1 MDVNSEVF
9 GDPCPGTHKYV
20 EVHFACAPRLLAT
33 TTKRPLPPWFLQGG
47 ADNLWNNPNESNNPT
62 SSSTT
67 ANATNPTV
75 ATKNIFSISDVVP
88 HVTDKRKPILVTSVS
103 PHTSIDQCTFGQ
115 SHSNKALQCKYNN
128 NLLKHIINY
137 SIQRWFNTRLCSC
150 LMVLDIAVH
159 LHQNSQ
165 SCREKSWSDH
175 NRGGTTILSIQVPH
189 QIYCYIYKEK

>member
-88 HVTDKRKPILVTSVS
+88 HVTDKRKPILVTSDV
-103 PHTSIDQCTFGQ
+103 TSTTPVRIPITTSTTSTTTTTTTTTTTSTTSTTTTEKAEAKGITDISNAYEIQ
-115 SHSNKALQCKYNN
+115 S
-128 NLLKHIINY
+128 
-137 SIQRWFNTRLCSC
+137 T
-150 LMVLDIAVH
+150 
-159 LHQNSQ
+159 
-165 SCREKSWSDH
+165 
-175 NRGGTTILSIQVPH
+175 G
-189 QIYCYIYKEK
+189 